1 MRNNPLSVPETML
14 PEEAIEEFKDIYF
27 RLYGMRLS
35 DAEARR
41 RAENIVRLYE
51 AVYGPDPT
59 GPIRDEEDE

>member
-1 MRNNPLSVPETML
+1 ML